1 MQNCES
7 VEALSLLP
15 VNLDQSNTRTNFD
28 SIATGN
34 PRSQR
39 TSPMNIVP
47 TTIDEMRQL
56 MALKTAAPVYAKTQ
70 AVLVILMERKVGYS
84 RSLE

>member
-1 MQNCES
+1 
-7 VEALSLLP
+7 
-15 VNLDQSNTRTNFD
+15 
-28 SIATGN
+28 
-34 PRSQR
+34 
-39 TSPMNIVP
+39 MNIVP
-47 TTIDEMRQL
+47 TTIDEMRQI